1 MFKKLILSNMLCIC
15 LLITGCGVNKEECEK
30 KAAEFAQILARENTA
45 YRGSQVQ
52 EVYYK
57 FTKDIGGTSNVKYVE
72 KTVNDALDNWLIY
85 RLEDAYNLCLDGRY
99 SYISKVG
106 VIFDS
111 EEILTNRI
119 KENEKIQFYINS
131 IIMHGTNQINE
142 REYLFDDDNLN
153 WSKTLILA
161 YYHAIENNAEYA
173 KIFRNY
179 LTEYSNRYINHVLD
193 LSHNKFLG
201 DPTRIAWLL
210 IDLKDL
216 GLDDIITT
224 NKTLCARI
232 HDRIRKECMNEAKS
246 PDGQLR
252 KNNNL
257 HSTLVGYTTKN
268 TLQLKYMIE
277 TFLTKEELKYFYHRC
292 LHEKY
297 DMERKKEIENYAI
310 QLFGEAEVK
319 NMIENKMT
327 YETFI
332 SKF

>member
-1 MFKKLILSNMLCIC
+1 MYKLH
-15 LLITGCGVNKEECEK
+15 
-30 KAAEFAQILARENTA
+30 F
-45 YRGSQVQ
+45 
-52 EVYYK
+52 
-57 FTKDIGGTSNVKYVE
+57 GTS
-72 KTVNDALDNWLIY
+72 L
-85 RLEDAYNLCLDGRY
+85 
-99 SYISKVG
+99 
-106 VIFDS
+106 
-111 EEILTNRI
+111 I

-179 LTEYSNRYINHVLD
+179 LTEYSNQYINHVLD

-232 HDRIRKECMNEAKS
+232 HDIMRKECMNKAKS
-246 PDGQLR
+246 IDGNLR
-252 KNNNL
+252 KTNTL
-257 HSTLVGYTTKN
+257 HSILTGYTPEQI
-268 TLQLKYMIE
+268 LRQRCMLE
-277 TFLTKEELKYFYHRC
+277 TFLTKEELKCFYHRC

-297 DMERKKEIENYAI
+297 DIKASFDKS
-310 QLFGEAEVK
+310 L
-319 NMIENKMT
+319 
-327 YETFI
+327 
-332 SKF
+332 